1 MNLALLNNG
10 SPSQK
15 LWLNP
20 VCNSIT
26 CNELITAP
34 SPVSNTIF
42 NIYRTAGVA
51 IPPAF
56 VTAPCNLIGIP
67 NLDMDLGTNVYT
79 APRDC
84 YLSINYSMIVSWQPT
99 ATAIVLSVFFKIN
112 ATQSYLFVNYRN
124 DNLGAALGSV
134 PIQVNGILKLN
145 AGDTVGVEFSFN
157 GVGAGFS
164 YSSVS
169 YSGQLI

>member
-67 NLDMDLGTNVYT
+67 NLDMNPGTNVYT

-99 ATAIVLSVFFKIN
+99 ATAIVLSLFFTIN
-112 ATQSYLFVNYRN
+112 ASQSYLFVNYRN
-124 DNLGAALGSV
+124 DNLGATLGSV

-145 AGDTVGVEFSFN
+145 AGDTVGVQFIFN
-157 GVGAGFS
+157 GVGTGFS

>member
-56 VTAPCNLIGIP
+56 ITAPCNLIGIP
-67 NLDMDLGTNVYT
+67 NLDMDIGTNVYT

-99 ATAIVLSVFFKIN
+99 ATAIICTLFFKIN
-112 ATQSYLFVNYRN
+112 ASQSYIFTFYRN
-124 DNLGAALGSV
+124 DNLGATIGSI
-134 PIQVNGILKLN
+134 PIQANGILKLN
-145 AGDTVGVEFSFN
+145 AGDTVSLEFGFN
-157 GVGAGFS
+157 GVGTGFS
-164 YSSVS
+164 YSSVT

>member
-1 MNLALLNNG
+1 MNLQLLNNG
-10 SPSQK
+10 TPSQK
-15 LWLNP
+15 PWLNP
-20 VCNSIT
+20 VCYSIT

-34 SPVSNTIF
+34 SPVSISIF

-67 NLDMDLGTNVYT
+67 NLDMDIATNVYT
-79 APRDC
+79 ARRDC

-99 ATAIVLSVFFKIN
+99 ATAIICALFFKVN
-112 ATQSYLFVNYRN
+112 AAQSYIFTNYRN
-124 DNLGAALGSV
+124 DNLGATIGSV
-134 PIQVNGILKLN
+134 PIQANGILKLN
-145 AGDTVGVEFSFN
+145 AGDTVSIEFNFN
-157 GVGAGFS
+157 GVGTGFS
-164 YSSVS
+164 YSSVT